1 MGYTAGKWRE
11 WYPDVVASDKE
22 DGIIMNELLSGKK
35 GKLTTKAK
43 KYLWQKGW
51 FLQHQRFLKGLSD
64 RKDNSFTFS
73 GDIHAVGSNQII
85 KSGDYL
91 LRKPILSTLVGPISS
106 STGTWP
112 SAARG
117 IIASKPEFLD
127 VNEKL
132 KIREENGFSLI
143 NITSQKVDIN
153 LHICGGHQ
161 GSEEDD
167 GSVKEVINLK
177 V

>member
-1 MGYTAGKWRE
+1 M
-11 WYPDVVASDKE
+11 
-22 DGIIMNELLSGKK
+22 
-35 GKLTTKAK
+35 
-43 KYLWQKGW
+43 
-51 FLQHQRFLKGLSD
+51 KGLSD
-64 RKDNSFTFS
+64 RKDSSFTFS

-117 IIASKPEFLD
+117 IVANKPEFLD

-132 KIREENGFSLI
+132 KIKEENGFSLI
-143 NITSQKVDIN
+143 NITSQKVKIN

-161 GSEEDD
+161 GSGEDD
-167 GSVKEVINLK
+167 GSVKEVINLQ